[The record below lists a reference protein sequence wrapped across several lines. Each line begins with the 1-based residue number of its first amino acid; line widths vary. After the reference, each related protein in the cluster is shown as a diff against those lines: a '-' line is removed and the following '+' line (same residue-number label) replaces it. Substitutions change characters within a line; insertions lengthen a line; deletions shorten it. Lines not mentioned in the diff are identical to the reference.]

1 MFVRSRAAAALERK
15 KELFSAYARNRR
27 EERARMARWLD
38 ELQAET
44 AASLGD
50 RLDAIDNAWPGAL
63 PTAEFDQAAALRI
76 PSGAGWQ
83 SREQARSWALQTLD
97 GRPALAVDGSQI
109 VPTTDYSY
117 PVGAVQIGWFLNDR
131 RTAAERGEGIVDGN
145 AADHYEKDIAFDVL
159 APDELFDSAPP
170 PGSEDWGVGQS
181 ATASDAPLHFVQFDG
196 GGAGG
201 TDGVFPGWRVNQA
214 RFILE
219 CAKLRELME
228 RYAER
233 PFARRPVCFFDGS
246 LIISFAGQLRAGREH
261 GYIQAVQDL
270 LDCSERT
277 RTPLVGYVDNTY
289 SRDFVTLLATL
300 HGLPAPAHVND
311 ASLLGATLPGWG
323 DRSPFWVC
331 ARPDRLSAEG
341 RAGFYKRVCFCL
353 ARLSMEHPP
362 ARLEMPRWLLESGR
376 AGEVVELVLAEA
388 VVGGGYPYVLEAAD
402 VTAVIQQKDRQR
414 FYRLFQEFLQAQ
426 DVPLTVTR
434 KQRSKLLRR

>member
-15 KELFSAYARNRR
+15 KELFSSYARNRR
-27 EERARMARWLD
+27 EEQTRMERWLE
-38 ELQAET
+38 ELKAES
-44 AASLGD
+44 AASLNE
-50 RLDAIDNAWPGAL
+50 RLNAIDDPWPGAL
-63 PTAEFDQAAALRI
+63 PTAEFDSAAGMRI
-76 PSGAGWQ
+76 PLFDLPPDTENWKTSGGGTGRKAGWQ
-83 SREQARSWALQTLD
+83 NREQARQWALKTLD
-97 GRPALAVDGSQI
+97 GRPVLAVDGSQI

-117 PVGAVQIGWFLNDR
+117 PVGAVQIGWFFNDR
-131 RTAAERGEGIVDGN
+131 REAVESDEWIVDSDSTN
-145 AADHYEKDIAFDVL
+145 HYEKDIAFEVL
-159 APDELFDSAPP
+159 APDELFDA
-170 PGSEDWGVGQS
+170 
-181 ATASDAPLHFVQFDG
+181 
-196 GGAGG
+196 AGG
-201 TDGVFPGWRVNQA
+201 DDGVFPGWRVNQE
-214 RFILE
+214 RFVRE
-219 CAKLRELME
+219 CAKLCEFME
-228 RYAER
+228 SCAER

-277 RTPLVGYVDNTY
+277 QTPLVGYVDNTY

-300 HGLPAPAHVND
+300 HGLPTPAHVND
-311 ASLLGATLPGWG
+311 ASLLGATLPDWG

-331 ARPDRLSAEG
+331 ARPDRLSTEG
-341 RAGFYKRVCFCL
+341 RADFYKRVCFCL
-353 ARLSMEHPP
+353 ARLSVEHAP

-414 FYRLFQEFLQAQ
+414 FYRLFQEFLQEQ
-426 DVPLTVTR
+426 NLTLTVTR

>member
-15 KELFSAYARNRR
+15 KELFSSYARNRR
-27 EERARMARWLD
+27 EEQTRMERWLE
-38 ELQAET
+38 ELKAES
-44 AASLGD
+44 AASLND
-50 RLDAIDNAWPGAL
+50 RLNAIDDPWPGAL
-63 PTAEFDQAAALRI
+63 PTAEFDSAAGMRI
-76 PSGAGWQ
+76 PLFDLPPDTENWKTSGGGTGRKAGWQ
-83 SREQARSWALQTLD
+83 NREQARQWALKTLD
-97 GRPALAVDGSQI
+97 GRPVLAVDGSQI

-117 PVGAVQIGWFLNDR
+117 PVGAVQIGWFFNDR
-131 RTAAERGEGIVDGN
+131 RTAVESDSTN
-145 AADHYEKDIAFDVL
+145 HYEKDIAFEAL
-159 APDELFDSAPP
+159 APDELFDA
-170 PGSEDWGVGQS
+170 
-181 ATASDAPLHFVQFDG
+181 
-196 GGAGG
+196 AGG
-201 TDGVFPGWRVNQA
+201 DDGVFPGWRVNQE
-214 RFILE
+214 RFVRE
-219 CAKLRELME
+219 CAKLCEFME
-228 RYAER
+228 SCAER

-277 RTPLVGYVDNTY
+277 QTPLVGYVDNTY

-300 HGLPAPAHVND
+300 HGLPTPAHVND
-311 ASLLGATLPGWG
+311 ASLLGATLPDWG

-331 ARPDRLSAEG
+331 ARPDRLSTEG

-353 ARLSMEHPP
+353 ARLSVEHAP

-402 VTAVIQQKDRQR
+402 VTAVIQQQDRQR
-414 FYRLFQEFLQAQ
+414 FYRLFQEFLQEQ
-426 DVPLTVTR
+426 DLPLTVTR